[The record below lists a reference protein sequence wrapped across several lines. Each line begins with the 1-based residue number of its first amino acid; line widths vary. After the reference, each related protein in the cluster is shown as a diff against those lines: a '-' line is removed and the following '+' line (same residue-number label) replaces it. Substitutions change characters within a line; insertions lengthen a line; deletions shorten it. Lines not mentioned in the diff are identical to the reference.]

1 MVIKTEI
8 SLRDFKFWSGAESN
22 AKLLTP
28 EELDLIEEYL
38 QDISNEGWNET
49 CINDFMWF
57 ETETIADWL
66 SYNSW
71 EELFNE
77 RSK

>member
-8 SLRDFKFWSGAESN
+8 SLKDFEFWSGAKSN
-22 AKLLTP
+22 AELLTP
-28 EELDLIEEYL
+28 DELDLIDEYL
-38 QDISNEGWNET
+38 QDISNEPLSKTEV
-49 CINDFMWF
+49 NDFMWF

-66 SYNSW
+66 EYSSW

>member
-8 SLRDFKFWSGAESN
+8 SLRDFEFWSGAKSN
-22 AKLLTP
+22 AELLTP
-28 EELDLIEEYL
+28 EELDLIDEYL
-38 QDISNEGWNET
+38 QDIVDEILTET
-49 CINDFMWF
+49 ELNDFMWF

-66 SYNSW
+66 NYSSW